1 MNWFLIIVLL
11 VSSIHDFIAAECHCN
26 TITACTEFPSTPC
39 SQVGSPD
46 RCQDGWF
53 GPYCQKQNVARGR
66 PANQTST
73 YGEYI
78 SRPLYKYSFTAE
90 HAVDGGVNTG
100 FYSEPYTCSH
110 TLQQMLPM
118 WTVYLN
124 TSSTE
129 RIHHI
134 KLYLRHDHRARDKGM
149 QILVGEQMCYN
160 WSQNVTPSSV
170 VDVTCRQ
177 PLAGN
182 KVTIQIPRRTF
193 VTLCEVLIFVCSDG
207 WFGDDCEQE
216 CNCLNSTETCD
227 KITGACSSGCRPGF
241 NGTDCLTLCSDGWFG
256 DGCGERCNCLNSTET
271 CDKITG
277 ACSSGCRPGFNGTD
291 CQTLCPD
298 GFYGTNCAL
307 RCGNCINDVKMCNRS
322 TGACPRGCTAGWLGE
337 TCLQSCSV
345 GMYGVNCTSECQHCL
360 NFQCNNRDGSCIDG
374 CIGNFSMPLCQDCLS
389 THYGEA
395 CNETCGKCQGNTP
408 CERLSGECPG
418 GCLSGYDQTDLIC
431 RTEAQSQSPVAVIPI
446 VGGGIAVMLVIAV
459 FLAAVVIYRRR
470 RRITEDKGEPEIH
483 KRECLHSQYDVI
495 TMVESSTSGEQLHV
509 YANEGP
515 PLDDG
520 HAGAFHEPSLDDGSG
535 RALPRPQL
543 DDTHAG
549 ALHEPPLDGG
559 SGRALPRPLLDDGRA
574 GALHEPPLDD
584 RSGRALPRPQ
594 LDDGHAGALHE
605 PPLDDRSGRA
615 LPRPQLD
622 DGRAGALH
630 EPPLDHGSGRA
641 LPRPQLDDDPSWANS
656 GPLLDAD
663 DEDAMFSVET
673 DVDVDTEA
681 AATYYNWIPPHMMLD
696 KLPQCIMDKKKKSFE
711 VEFQAIPYGA
721 RRPHVVGKR
730 PENKKKNRFVALY
743 SYDHSRV
750 VLTEGAD
757 DYINANYIKG
767 HDDNLKYIATQGPT
781 PVTITDF
788 WQMIWQENVTEIVM
802 LTNLMEKKKKKCEQY
817 WPAEYESDCY
827 GDFSITNKKAVAR
840 ADYTTAT
847 FLVRKSTEERV
858 VRHFHF
864 TSWPDHGVPSAPAL
878 VNFWRMVKQEGAKG
892 RPMVIHCSAGVGRT
906 GTFIALDH
914 LMDEAENENK
924 VNVFMCVSKMRE
936 DRMNMVQTMSQYE
949 FVHDVVLEAIRSR
962 GTFFTSPEF
971 EKEFGQ
977 GKTFTDTQETKLRKQ
992 FQLLQESTS
1001 RLSEETV
1008 STALLPQNAAKNRS
1022 RTILPGNK
1030 TRPHLTT
1037 RVHQR
1042 NNYINAVV
1050 LSSILRP
1057 SSLIVTQTPLP
1068 DTVVDFWRLVYDHD
1082 CCTVICLDHS
1092 KEVENVYPKENQNF
1106 KKGPFTIVL
1115 EKENSNREGYTER
1128 SLTVLYDKGCERSVV
1143 VFSLKSRDMMSHP
1156 ATLLEL
1162 VNSVHMVIT
1171 SADHKVLVHCHD
1183 GASVSGVFCSVLN
1196 IISRLRLDRDVD
1208 IFLSIRE
1215 LQCVRP
1221 QFIQSFEDYQLCYS
1235 IVKEYNRDAS
1245 IYANV

>member
-1 MNWFLIIVLL
+1 MNRFLIIVLL

-26 TITACTEFPSTPC
+26 TTSACTVFPSTPC
-39 SQVGSPD
+39 SQVGSAD
-46 RCQDGWF
+46 RCQEGWF

-73 YGEYI
+73 YSENKWWLAPRY
-78 SRPLYKYSFTAE
+78 YFNAE
-90 HAVDGGVNTG
+90 HAVDGGVNTS
-100 FYSEPYTCSH
+100 FNSKPYTCSH
-110 TLQQMLPM
+110 TTQQMLPM

-124 TSSTE
+124 TSSTD

-134 KLYLRHDHRARDKGM
+134 KLYLRRDFRARDEGM

-160 WSQNVTPSSV
+160 WSQNVTPPSV

-182 KVTIQIPRRTF
+182 KVTIQIPRTTF
-193 VTLCEVLIFVCSDG
+193 MTLCEVLIFVCSDG

-216 CNCLNSTETCD
+216 CNCLNSTEICD

-241 NGTDCLTLCSDGWFG
+241 TGTDCQTHCSDGWFG
-256 DGCGERCNCLNSTET
+256 DGCRERCNCLNSTET

-277 ACSSGCRPGFNGTD
+277 ACSSGCRPGFTGTD
-291 CQTLCPD
+291 CQTLCSD
-298 GFYGTNCAL
+298 GWFGDGCRERCNCL
-307 RCGNCINDVKMCNRS
+307 NSTETCDKI
-322 TGACPRGCTAGWLGE
+322 TGACSSGCRPGFTGTDCQTLCSDGWFGDGCGE
-337 TCLQSCSV
+337 RCNCLNSTESCDKITGACSSGCRPGFTGTDCQTSCNV
-345 GMYGVNCTSECQHCL
+345 GMYGVNCTSECRHCL
-360 NFQCNNRDGSCIDG
+360 NSKCDNRDGTCIDG
-374 CIGNFSMPLCQDCLS
+374 CIGNFSMPFCQDCLS

-408 CERLSGECPG
+408 CERLSGECSE
-418 GCLSGYDQTDLIC
+418 GCLSGYDQTDLLC
-431 RTEAQSQSPVAVIPI
+431 RTDAQSQSPVAVIPM
-446 VGGGIAVMLVIAV
+446 VGGGIAVMLVIAAFV
-459 FLAAVVIYRRR
+459 AAVVIYRRR
-470 RRITEDKGEPEIH
+470 RRITEDTGEPEIH
-483 KRECLHSQYDVI
+483 NSERLHSQYDVI
-495 TMVESSTSGEQLHV
+495 TMVESSTSGEQSHEHV
-509 YANEGP
+509 YE
-515 PLDDG
+515 
-520 HAGAFHEPSLDDGSG
+520 
-535 RALPRPQL
+535 QL
-543 DDTHAG
+543 
-549 ALHEPPLDGG
+549 
-559 SGRALPRPLLDDGRA
+559 
-574 GALHEPPLDD
+574 
-584 RSGRALPRPQ
+584 
-594 LDDGHAGALHE
+594 LDDGHAGALY
-605 PPLDDRSGRA
+605 
-615 LPRPQLD
+615 
-622 DGRAGALH
+622 
-630 EPPLDHGSGRA
+630 EPPLDHGSGKV
-641 LPRPQLDDDPSWANS
+641 LPRPLLGDDPSWANS

-721 RRPHVVGKR
+721 RRSHVVGKR

-767 HDDNLKYIATQGPT
+767 HDDNPKYIAAQGPT

-802 LTNLMEKKKKKCEQY
+802 LTNLMMKNKKRCEQY

-840 ADYTTAT
+840 ADYTTST

-878 VNFWRMVKQEGAKG
+878 VSFWRMVKQEGAKG

-914 LMDEAENENK
+914 LMEEAENENK
-924 VNVFMCVSKMRE
+924 VNVFMCVGKMRE
-936 DRMNMVQTMSQYE
+936 DRMNMVQTVSQYE

-977 GKTFTDTQETKLRKQ
+977 GETFTEPQETKLRKQ

-1082 CCTVICLDHS
+1082 CCTVICLDDS

-1115 EKENSNREGYTER
+1115 EKENSNREDYRER
-1128 SLTVLYDKGCERSVV
+1128 SLTVLHDKGCERSVV
-1143 VFSLKSRDMMSHP
+1143 VFSLKSLDMMSHP

-1196 IISRLRLDRDVD
+1196 IISRLRLDRDGD

-1245 IYANV
+1245 FYANV